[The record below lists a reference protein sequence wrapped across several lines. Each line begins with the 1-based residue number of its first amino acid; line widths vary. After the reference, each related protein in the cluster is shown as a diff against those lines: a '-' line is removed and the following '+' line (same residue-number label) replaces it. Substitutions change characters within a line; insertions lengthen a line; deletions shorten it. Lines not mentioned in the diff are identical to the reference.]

1 MFFVE
6 ILKYPT
12 APSQELRTRHQS
24 YVREQGQKGRLV
36 LAGRFTDISGGLI
49 IWKSTSKEEAESIA
63 AHDPYALA
71 KYATYEL
78 KEWSYVPEFDHTKAH
93 LSEK

>member
-6 ILKYPT
+6 ILTYP
-12 APSQELRTRHQS
+12 APASAELRSRHQS
-24 YVREQGQKGRLV
+24 YVREQGEKGKLV

-49 IWKSTSKEEAESIA
+49 IWKSSSKEEAESIA

-71 KYATYEL
+71 KYASYEL
-78 KEWSYVPEFDHTKAH
+78 KEWTYVPEFDHTKTT
-93 LSEK
+93 LSKE

>member
-12 APSQELRTRHQS
+12 PPSPELRARHQS
-24 YVREQGQKGRLV
+24 YVREQAQNGRLV

-49 IWKSTSKEEAESIA
+49 IWKSSSKEEAENIA
-63 AHDPYALA
+63 AHDPYALE

-78 KEWSYVPEFDHTKAH
+78 KQWSYVPEFDHTRTRLK
-93 LSEK
+93 EE